1 MDLISVIMPFY
12 KKREYFLSSFKS
24 VLSQSYTNIEII
36 IVYDDNN
43 HDELNWVNSI
53 VSNDKRTIIIDNKKN
68 IGVSRSR
75 NLAISKSNGKYLA
88 FLDCDDIWLEHKLE
102 KQLNFMKKNNLS
114 ISHTSYEIINNKNE
128 LIGKHQVKDILKY
141 SDLINSCDIG
151 LSTVMAKKE
160 IFEYSKFKPLTTKE
174 DYALWLE
181 LSRKGVTFKGLDICL
196 TLWRKSPNSL
206 SSHMLPKFVNAY
218 KVYRNHE
225 KYDLFKSFFLVINLS
240 LHYLKKILKKKKL

>member
-53 VSNDKRTIIIDNKKN
+53 VSNDKRTIIIDNKN

-102 KQLNFMKKNNLS
+102 KTAKFYEKNNLS

-151 LSTVMAKKE
+151 LSTVMVKKE
-160 IFEYSKFKPLTTKE
+160 IFEYQ
-174 DYALWLE
+174 
-181 LSRKGVTFKGLDICL
+181 
-196 TLWRKSPNSL
+196 NSN
-206 SSHMLPKFVNAY
+206 P
-218 KVYRNHE
+218 
-225 KYDLFKSFFLVINLS
+225 
-240 LHYLKKILKKKKL
+240 